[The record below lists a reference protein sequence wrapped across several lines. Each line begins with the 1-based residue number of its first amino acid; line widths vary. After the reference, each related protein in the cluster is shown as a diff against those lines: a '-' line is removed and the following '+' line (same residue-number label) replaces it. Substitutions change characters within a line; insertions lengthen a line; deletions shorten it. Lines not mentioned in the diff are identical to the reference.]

1 MERKQ
6 DGLWRYIVIGA
17 VFVLVSLVYIGIFVN
32 LQVTGQDYY
41 TMSSPVKYSTRSVK
55 IQAQRGEIYDRNG
68 NKLVGNKFYNDIRL
82 DYSTMPRANAGKN
95 GVILSLLD
103 YLEQTGESDKLLPY
117 KYTPFDITMTDGA
130 LSFSYNAEFFE
141 TARSAKYE
149 KLAAELNIKEDADA
163 EAAAEVFMYR
173 YGLTD
178 KDGLLTVG
186 AEDAAVLLYYRMD
199 FEMCDFSDV
208 SPYSFAS
215 DVSIEFIAKVRE
227 ASLRGFTVYCRYSR
241 TYNYPGY
248 ATHIL
253 GRIQKIPASDVEKY
267 TAMGYPL
274 DAYVGTSGA
283 EYAFEEYLHGVDGE
297 MIITED
303 EYGNIIGTEVTKEPV
318 AGLDVYLT
326 IDIGMQMAAEDSL
339 AYNIEFVKAEAEKEL
354 GERDGED
361 AEAGAVTA
369 VDPKT
374 GEVLVLASYPTYD
387 LSTYLEDM
395 QYLGEDT
402 TAPLLN
408 RALNGTYQPGS
419 TFKPG
424 VAVAALD
431 MGVITP
437 YTIIETK
444 GQYEYYSGYQPRCW
458 IYLMFNRTHGAINV
472 TEALQESCNYFFYD
486 VGRQLTIETI
496 NKYMSSFGLGQPTG
510 IELPEQTGVLAGPDY
525 RNDNGLEPWTPGDTL
540 QAAIGQS
547 DNLFSPL
554 QMTMYIT
561 TLVNDGTRY
570 SARILHKVCPYG
582 SDEPVIEG
590 ESRVI
595 STVDVS
601 SEACEVVRNAMRDV
615 IEYGSASELFED
627 YPITIGGK
635 TGTAQVSSVKS
646 DNAIF
651 TAFAPFDDP
660 ELAVTCV
667 IEQGNTGANAGVSVK
682 GLFDYYFDVKS
693 GEEDNNDGGDGNAEE

>member
-253 GRIQKIPASDVEKY
+253 GRIQKIPASDVEK
-267 TAMGYPL
+267 
-274 DAYVGTSGA
+274 
-283 EYAFEEYLHGVDGE
+283 
-297 MIITED
+297 
-303 EYGNIIGTEVTKEPV
+303 
-318 AGLDVYLT
+318 
-326 IDIGMQMAAEDSL
+326 
-339 AYNIEFVKAEAEKEL
+339 
-354 GERDGED
+354 
-361 AEAGAVTA
+361 
-369 VDPKT
+369 
-374 GEVLVLASYPTYD
+374 
-387 LSTYLEDM
+387 
-395 QYLGEDT
+395 
-402 TAPLLN
+402 
-408 RALNGTYQPGS
+408 
-419 TFKPG
+419 
-424 VAVAALD
+424 
-431 MGVITP
+431 
-437 YTIIETK
+437 
-444 GQYEYYSGYQPRCW
+444 
-458 IYLMFNRTHGAINV
+458 
-472 TEALQESCNYFFYD
+472 
-486 VGRQLTIETI
+486 
-496 NKYMSSFGLGQPTG
+496 
-510 IELPEQTGVLAGPDY
+510 
-525 RNDNGLEPWTPGDTL
+525 
-540 QAAIGQS
+540 
-547 DNLFSPL
+547 
-554 QMTMYIT
+554 
-561 TLVNDGTRY
+561 
-570 SARILHKVCPYG
+570 
-582 SDEPVIEG
+582 
-590 ESRVI
+590 
-595 STVDVS
+595 
-601 SEACEVVRNAMRDV
+601 
-615 IEYGSASELFED
+615 
-627 YPITIGGK
+627 
-635 TGTAQVSSVKS
+635 
-646 DNAIF
+646 
-651 TAFAPFDDP
+651 
-660 ELAVTCV
+660 
-667 IEQGNTGANAGVSVK
+667 
-682 GLFDYYFDVKS
+682 
-693 GEEDNNDGGDGNAEE
+693 